1 MKIEVIKDREFFIW
15 ETFRDTVEG
24 KPSEFS
30 ARLTPARI
38 DIIREPIAPGAK
50 SQPELVAKLLRSK
63 IPLTQAAR
71 NMLADMLDPKASTA
85 FSFQF
90 KRRKAGRHPSWG
102 KWHPEAVQY
111 CWNLMGEGVP
121 EKAAKM
127 DAAKKF
133 NISLRT
139 LETTL
144 KNISDQRA
152 TYAAILRDFANGVKP
167 TF

>member
-1 MKIEVIKDREFFIW
+1 MKIEVINDPDFFVW

-30 ARLTPARI
+30 VKLTPDRI
-38 DIIREPIAPGAK
+38 DIIREPIAPEAK
-50 SQPELVAKLLRSK
+50 SQEELVAQLLRSK

-71 NMLADMLDPKASTA
+71 NMLADMLDSKASTA
-85 FSFQF
+85 FFF
-90 KRRKAGRHPSWG
+90 KFDRRKAGRHPPWG

-133 NISLRT
+133 KIGLKSL
-139 LETTL
+139 ENSL
-144 KNISDQRA
+144 KKARDQRA
-152 TYAAILRDFANGVKP
+152 AYAKFAARFSDAN
-167 TF
+167 